1 MLKDLGTVQA
11 VSFSADPAHIARRF
25 PPPWSVGDVDVEKKA
40 KPPGCETDGR
50 AFRMTAVPSFSM
62 LILAPSKAR
71 HR

>member
-40 KPPGCETDGR
+40 KPPGCETDGL
-50 AFRMTAVPSFSM
+50 AFIPHQPRSLPG
-62 LILAPSKAR
+62 AR
-71 HR
+71 IVGLSDR